1 MSSSAQHHRW
11 MAQALRLARKGFY
24 SAHPNPRVGCVIV
37 KNDVLLGEGW
47 HQFTGGAHAEVNAIQ
62 STVIPAGADFYVTLE
77 PCSHHGRTPP
87 CVDAV
92 IAARAARVIVAMQDP
107 NPEVSGRG
115 LEQLRKSGIEVISG
129 VLESEARQLNRG
141 FIKRMQ
147 QQLPFV
153 SIKMALSLDGRS
165 ALANGVSQW
174 ISGEAARRDV
184 QYLRAGASAILSS
197 AQTVLDDD
205 PSLNTRLGSEELNQS
220 LAPRQP
226 VRVLVD
232 SQLRLS
238 GKEKIFSTD
247 GEIWIYSCSENEA
260 VKRQLRDSGAQV
272 IDISATESG
281 QVSLQAMLRDMA
293 ARGINDVHTE
303 CGPRLAGALID
314 QQLADQLI
322 LYLAPH
328 LLGDQARG
336 GFSLG
341 ELTTMDRRKTCRIC
355 DIRQIGEDIRLTLNL
370 EQE

>member
-1 MSSSAQHHRW
+1 
-11 MAQALRLARKGFY
+11 MARALQLARKGLY
-24 SAHPNPRVGCVIV
+24 STHPNPRVGCVIV
-37 KNDVLLGEGW
+37 KNDVALGEGW
-47 HQFTGGAHAEVNAIQ
+47 HEYTGGAHAEVNAIQ
-62 STVIPAGADFYVTLE
+62 SAEIPAGADFYVTLE

-87 CVDAV
+87 CVDAL

-115 LEQLRKSGIEVISG
+115 LEQLRENGIEVISG
-129 VLESEARQLNRG
+129 VLEAQARQLNRG
-141 FIKRMQ
+141 FIKRME

-165 ALANGVSQW
+165 ALANGVSKW
-174 ISGEAARRDV
+174 ISGDAARHDV
-184 QYLRAGASAILSS
+184 QFLRAAAAAILTS
-197 AQTVLDDD
+197 AQTVLVDD
-205 PSLNTRLGSEELNQS
+205 PSLNLRLGSEELKQS

-226 VRVLVD
+226 LRVVVD

-238 GKEKIFSTD
+238 GRERIFSTAGD
-247 GEIWIYSCSENEA
+247 IWIYTCSRNETA
-260 VKRQLRDSGAQV
+260 KQRLRDSGAQV
-272 IDISATESG
+272 IDIAATESG
-281 QVSLQAMLRDMA
+281 QISLQSMLRDMA

-303 CGPRLAGALID
+303 CGPGLAGALIE
-314 QQLADQLI
+314 QRLADQLL

-336 GFSLG
+336 GFALG
-341 ELTTMDRRKTCRIC
+341 ELTAMDQRKTCRIC